1 MHWPIGIYFATLLT
15 WLQSVQILMI
25 PVIIQKKFSCM
36 ISILEGVV
44 FQRRYNYILENF

>member
-15 WLQSVQILMI
+15 WFRSVQILMI

-36 ISILEGVV
+36 KASWREWYFSAGTTT
-44 FQRRYNYILENF
+44 F